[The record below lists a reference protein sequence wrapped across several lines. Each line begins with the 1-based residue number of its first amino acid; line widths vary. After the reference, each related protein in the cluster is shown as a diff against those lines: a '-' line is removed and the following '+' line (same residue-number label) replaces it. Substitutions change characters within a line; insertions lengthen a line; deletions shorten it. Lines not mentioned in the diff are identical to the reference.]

1 MMLKMRGASC
11 TQVLLCSCISVN
23 LKRGFVNGIESL
35 QETSQRNKENL
46 TISQKHE
53 SGG

>member
-1 MMLKMRGASC
+1 MMLKTRGASC

-23 LKRGFVNGIESL
+23 LKRGFVNGIE
-35 QETSQRNKENL
+35 TSQKNKENL